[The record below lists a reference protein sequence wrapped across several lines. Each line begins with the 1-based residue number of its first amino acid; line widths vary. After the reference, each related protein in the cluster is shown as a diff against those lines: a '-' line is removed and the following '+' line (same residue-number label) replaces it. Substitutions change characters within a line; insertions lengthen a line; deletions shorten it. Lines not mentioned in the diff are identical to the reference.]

1 MSIIYKAKDVQPS
14 NPAVVPTRLCKAFTT
29 FLLNGGYQGFDVE
42 DHAEFKKPK
51 SPSIHISLNG
61 VICKQGQ
68 KQYALFLQIYLRT
81 GANFLERLNR
91 QANMAIRSGKA
102 GFKFIDKVA
111 A

>member
-1 MSIIYKAKDVQPS
+1 M
-14 NPAVVPTRLCKAFTT
+14 VPTRLCKAFTT
-29 FLLNGGYQGFDVE
+29 FLLNGGYAGIDLE
-42 DHAEFKKPK
+42 SHAEFKKPK
-51 SPSIHISLNG
+51 SPSIRISPSG
-61 VICKQGQ
+61 AICKHGQ
-68 KQYALFLQIYLRT
+68 KQYAFFLQIYLRT